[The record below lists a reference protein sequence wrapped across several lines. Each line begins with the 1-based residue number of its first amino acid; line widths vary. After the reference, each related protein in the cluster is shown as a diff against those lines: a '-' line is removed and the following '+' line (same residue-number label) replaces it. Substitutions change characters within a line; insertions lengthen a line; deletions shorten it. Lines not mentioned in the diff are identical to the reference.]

1 MRLAVTKDSP
11 LFTTSFARLWIFA
24 FVAFLSAFQLFPTI
38 PFRILELG
46 GTKAQAGWFLATYTY
61 ASAFAAP
68 VTGALADR
76 LGRKRLVTVACLLFI
91 GFSLL
96 YGVITWLPLL
106 LALGLVHGS
115 VWSAIL
121 SSNAALISEYVPE
134 SRRTEGMAYYG
145 MASTAAV
152 SIAPAIGLFVYRA
165 GWMALCLGMAAL
177 SVVMLWLVRGIHD
190 TSERVAHER
199 LSDLV
204 AWRVVIVA
212 MSLFL
217 VAFGYGGVTSFV
229 ALLSRDRGIEP
240 HSLFFTVFAIT
251 ILVMR
256 ILTARLGDR
265 FGPRVLLYPSL
276 LIVPPA
282 LLLLAFAM
290 GRPGVVL
297 SAVLFGLG
305 FGGAYPA
312 FITFVLARTDP
323 RRRGSTFGSVIWAF
337 DTGIGTGSLVTG
349 IAVES
354 AGYGMGFS
362 IAAAVAVAALPVFI
376 GTARLL
382 GPADGAIVA
391 PLRSHGEESDAR

>member
-1 MRLAVTKDSP
+1 M
-11 LFTTSFARLWIFA
+11 I
-24 FVAFLSAFQLFPTI
+24 
-38 PFRILELG
+38 
-46 GTKAQAGWFLATYTY
+46 
-61 ASAFAAP
+61 
-68 VTGALADR
+68 
-76 LGRKRLVTVACLLFI
+76 
-91 GFSLL
+91 
-96 YGVITWLPLL
+96 
-106 LALGLVHGS
+106 
-115 VWSAIL
+115 
-121 SSNAALISEYVPE
+121 
-134 SRRTEGMAYYG
+134 
-145 MASTAAV
+145 
-152 SIAPAIGLFVYRA
+152 VYRA
-165 GWMALCLGMAAL
+165 GWMTLCLGMAAL
-177 SVVMLWLVRGIHD
+177 SVGMLWLVRGIHD
-190 TSERVAHER
+190 TSERVAHGR

-282 LLLLAFAM
+282 LLLLAFAT
-290 GRPGVVL
+290 GRPGVIF

-312 FITFVLARTDP
+312 FITFVLGRTDP

-349 IAVES
+349 IAVEA
-354 AGYGMGFS
+354 AGYGMAFS
-362 IAAAVAVAALPVFI
+362 IAAAVSVAALPVFLA
-376 GTARLL
+376 TARLL
-382 GPADGAIVA
+382 APAGGAIVA
-391 PLRSHGEESDAR
+391 PQRSHGEESDSR

>member
-1 MRLAVTKDSP
+1 MRSTVTEGSR
-11 LFTTSFARLWIFA
+11 LFTRSFVRLWIFA

-38 PFRILELG
+38 PFRIIELG

-68 VTGALADR
+68 VMGALADR
-76 LGRKRLVTVACLLFI
+76 LGRKRIVTTACFLFI
-91 GFSLL
+91 AFSLL

-106 LALGLVHGS
+106 LLLALVHGA

-152 SIAPAIGLFVYRA
+152 SIAPGIGLLVYKS
-165 GWMALCLGMAAL
+165 GWMALCIGMAAL
-177 SVVMLWLVRGIHD
+177 SVVMLFLVRGIYD
-190 TSERVAHER
+190 TSERVAHDR
-199 LSDLV
+199 LSNLV
-204 AWRVVIVA
+204 AWRVVVVA

-229 ALLSRDRGIEP
+229 ALLSHERGIDP
-240 HSLFFTVFAIT
+240 HSLFFTVFAIS

-265 FGPRVLLYPSL
+265 FGHRVLLYPSL
-276 LIVPPA
+276 LIIPPA
-282 LLLLAFAM
+282 LLLLGFAD
-290 GRPGVVL
+290 GRASITV
-297 SAVLFGLG
+297 SAILFGLG

-312 FITFVLARTDP
+312 FITFVLGRTDP

-349 IAVES
+349 MVVEA
-354 AGYGMGFS
+354 AGYGVAFAIG
-362 IAAAVAVAALPVFI
+362 AAVAVAALPVFVM
-376 GTARLL
+376 TSRLL
-382 GPADGAIVA
+382 TGGGAIVA
-391 PLRSHGEESDAR
+391 PSSSHAEEPG